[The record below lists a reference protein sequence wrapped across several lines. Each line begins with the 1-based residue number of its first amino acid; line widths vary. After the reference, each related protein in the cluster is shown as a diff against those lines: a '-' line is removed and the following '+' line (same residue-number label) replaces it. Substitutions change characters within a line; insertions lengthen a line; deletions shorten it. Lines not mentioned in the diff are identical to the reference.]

1 MAYLERTGKIG
12 ATFGSYGWTGEAPEM
27 LHERLKGLKFRLP
40 LKPLKVKLIPS
51 EEELEACVAFGREA
65 SEIAMGKMIEMEL

>member
-1 MAYLERTGKIG
+1 
-12 ATFGSYGWTGEAPEM
+12 M

-65 SEIAMGKMIEMEL
+65 SEIAMGKMVEMDL